1 MLNSKLLI
9 FVLLAQPAVL
19 LAKAQSNSNTVEY
32 QPFYDLVYSE
42 KYPPDKDK
50 HFSEA
55 DKNTFIQVLSN
66 KGRSNEEGIKASGE
80 TQIPAESNSG
90 AATVNAQAADQSN
103 IPNIAYQPTSNIPNI
118 AYQPTNHNLTGT
130 HIYRYAPYKLDSPP
144 PKLARTSSPPQPVQT
159 SRQPSSPHPVQ
170 TSRPFFYGT
179 PFYWLFPQLR
189 MDDVHEMWD
198 LLKTAVYDFLDVPLI
213 RSVIDLYYDGI
224 TPRGRIDI
232 DAVPEKT
239 ENEGIRRFL
248 TTLISGFLGKEECW
262 ERLNCKMGELLSDV
276 QGKNIFFKLAGK
288 LMPPRWSRL
297 RSSLELVEEGSNNNA
312 YCVAFKCRD
321 SRITL
326 EVN

>member
-9 FVLLAQPAVL
+9 FVLLNLPAVL
-19 LAKAQSNSNTVEY
+19 VAKAQQSNTVEY

-55 DKNTFIQVLSN
+55 DKNTFIKVLSN
-66 KGRSNEEGIKASGE
+66 KGRPIEEGGDKTSE
-80 TQIPAESNSG
+80 TQGLAESNSG
-90 AATVNAQAADQSN
+90 TAAVNAPSAEQ
-103 IPNIAYQPTSNIPNI
+103 INIPNI

-144 PKLARTSSPPQPVQT
+144 TKLGRTSSPPHPAVQT
-159 SRQPSSPHPVQ
+159 SRQPSPPLTAIQ

-179 PFYWLFPQLR
+179 PFYWLFPQVR

-213 RSVIDLYYDGI
+213 RSVIDLYYDGL

-232 DAVPEKT
+232 NALPEKT

-276 QGKNIFFKLAGK
+276 QGKNIFFKLAEK
-288 LMPPRWSRL
+288 LMPPRWTRL

-312 YCVAFKCRD
+312 YCIAFKCRD
-321 SRITL
+321 SRITV